1 MVSHLDKNNSPTMV
15 DVGDK
20 NITQR
25 IAEAEGEVIFDK
37 NSFKKIESLKSK
49 KGSIK
54 NIAILAGIM
63 GSKETSRLIPL
74 CHNIPI
80 DAVDIEINKNI
91 TQRIAKAEGEVIF
104 DKDSFKKIESL
115 KSKKG
120 SIKNIAILA
129 GIMGAKETSKLIPLC
144 HNIPIDAV
152 NIEIVKNIK
161 KNSMK
166 VKAIVKTS
174 SKTGVEMEALTAVS
188 ISALTIYDMC
198 KSVDKTIIINSI
210 KLIHKS
216 GGKTGIFNG

>member
-37 NSFKKIESLKSK
+37 N
-49 KGSIK
+49 
-54 NIAILAGIM
+54 
-63 GSKETSRLIPL
+63 T
-74 CHNIPI
+74 
-80 DAVDIEINKNI
+80 
-91 TQRIAKAEGEVIF
+91 
-104 DKDSFKKIESL
+104 FKKIESL

-174 SKTGVEMEALTAVS
+174 SKTGVEMEALTAVT
-188 ISALTIYDMC
+188 ISCLTIYDMC
-198 KSVDKTIIINSI
+198 KYLNKLIKIANI
-210 KLIHKS
+210 KLISKKGGKS
-216 GGKTGIFNG
+216 GIFKS

>member
-1 MVSHLDKNNSPTMV
+1 MVSHLDKKNSPTMV

-20 NITQR
+20 NITER

-37 NSFKKIESLKSK
+37 N
-49 KGSIK
+49 
-54 NIAILAGIM
+54 
-63 GSKETSRLIPL
+63 
-74 CHNIPI
+74 
-80 DAVDIEINKNI
+80 
-91 TQRIAKAEGEVIF
+91 
-104 DKDSFKKIESL
+104 SFKKIESL

-161 KNSMK
+161 KHSMK

-174 SKTGVEMEALTAVS
+174 SKTGVEMEALTAVT
-188 ISALTIYDMC
+188 ISCLTIYDMC
-198 KSVDKTIIINSI
+198 KYLNKSIKIANI
-210 KLIHKS
+210 KLISKKGGKS
-216 GGKTGIFNG
+216 GIFKS

>member
-63 GSKETSRLIPL
+63 G
-74 CHNIPI
+74 
-80 DAVDIEINKNI
+80 
-91 TQRIAKAEGEVIF
+91 
-104 DKDSFKKIESL
+104 
-115 KSKKG
+115 
-120 SIKNIAILA
+120 
-129 GIMGAKETSKLIPLC
+129 AKETSKLIPLC

-152 NIEIVKNIK
+152 NIEIVKNVK

-166 VKAIVKTS
+166 VKAMVKTS
-174 SKTGVEMEALTAVS
+174 SKTGVEMEALSAVS
-188 ISALTIYDMC
+188 VGLLTIYDMC
-198 KSVDKTIIINSI
+198 KAVDRGMTIKNIGL
-210 KLIHKS
+210 KEKS
-216 GGKTGIFNG
+216 GGKSGTWIAEG

>member
-1 MVSHLDKNNSPTMV
+1 MV

-37 NSFKKIESLKSK
+37 KTFKKIE
-49 KGSIK
+49 
-54 NIAILAGIM
+54 
-63 GSKETSRLIPL
+63 R
-74 CHNIPI
+74 
-80 DAVDIEINKNI
+80 
-91 TQRIAKAEGEVIF
+91 
-104 DKDSFKKIESL
+104 L

-161 KNSMK
+161 KHSMK

-174 SKTGVEMEALTAVS
+174 SKTGVEMEA
-188 ISALTIYDMC
+188 
-198 KSVDKTIIINSI
+198 
-210 KLIHKS
+210 
-216 GGKTGIFNG
+216 

>member
-1 MVSHLDKNNSPTMV
+1 MISHLDKKNSPIMI

-37 NSFKKIESLKSK
+37 NTFNKIESLKSK

-54 NIAILAGIM
+54 NIAII
-63 GSKETSRLIPL
+63 
-74 CHNIPI
+74 
-80 DAVDIEINKNI
+80 
-91 TQRIAKAEGEVIF
+91 
-104 DKDSFKKIESL
+104 
-115 KSKKG
+115 
-120 SIKNIAILA
+120 A

-161 KNSMK
+161 KKLMK

-174 SKTGVEMEALTAVS
+174 SKTGVEMEALTAVT
-188 ISALTIYDMC
+188 ISCLTIYDMC
-198 KSVDKTIIINSI
+198 KHLNKSIKVTNI
-210 KLIHKS
+210 KLISKKGGKS
-216 GGKTGIFNG
+216 GNFKI